1 MGMIN
6 QYYEKESIM
15 KECFSVTRRQFLKVG
30 GAALVTLPVL
40 AISGNAFAAT
50 NAAMRTT
57 MQYQDKPSGEKHCA
71 TCIQFVSGKTPSD
84 LGGCKIF
91 PGDTEVSP
99 KAFCVAWAA
108 MPK

>member
-1 MGMIN
+1 
-6 QYYEKESIM
+6 M

-30 GAALVTLPVL
+30 GATLAAVPVL
-40 AISGNAFAAT
+40 VISGNAFAAT
-50 NAAMRTT
+50 NAAMRTAT
-57 MQYQDKPSGEKHCA
+57 KYQDKPSGDKQCSN
-71 TCIQFVSGKTPSD
+71 CVQFVPGKTAKD

-108 MPK
+108 IPK